1 LQAAQNRDAI
11 TLDGTPVA
19 MSEAPSITLDVAGL
33 DAQVRV
39 TKAAPRAAWLLP
51 FAALLVPMLALGG
64 GAWIAWQ
71 NVWADARQG
80 LARSADAAAAYA
92 GRSLDSY
99 VVAAG
104 RVNDLLRG
112 LSDADIVVREAELH
126 RMLVEL
132 VQELP
137 QAEAAY
143 VVDRDGFPLL
153 GASVFPVPRDRPTA
167 VDRDFF
173 LALSGPAPPPVHLSQ
188 IYVSRFDGKLFF
200 AISRARVG
208 AANGL
213 PPGRFDGLVNL
224 SVFPETLAV
233 GLRRLLDTPS
243 DAIALIR
250 DDGHYLARTD
260 SMETPLP
267 PLQPGHFFRGIAA
280 AETPR
285 AIADDVRG
293 PRGERRLVALRRLDG
308 FPAYA
313 TASRARGDIVAQW
326 RERVTGYLLLGVPA
340 TLALL
345 LLSLRIRRARQQLV
359 DANAALE
366 AALSNTSA
374 RLRQAQEAGGVY
386 PFEVGSDGKV
396 LCDAG
401 MRTLFGV
408 PANAGFDVAAM
419 LGCVHPADR
428 ARIAAEQRRFARCPG
443 PFEVEFR
450 VLRRDGS
457 VRWVLCR
464 GEALGGAA
472 RRPSRGIGV
481 SLDITALKE
490 TEAALAESETRLR
503 VAQEAGGIGSWEW
516 EVRTGRLRWT
526 AQTFAL
532 FGFDPAAG
540 EPNHEAVRDRR
551 HPEDRARLDVELA
564 AAVRT
569 GRLETEY
576 RILRPL
582 PDDGVETVWIATQG
596 RTAPLS
602 PERGL
607 VMSGVHRDITAR
619 KRAEEHVTLLA
630 REVEHRSKN
639 ALAVVQATLRLTKA
653 ATHDEYV
660 RIVADRV
667 AALSRAHNLFADRGQ
682 VGADLRALLEGE
694 LLPFAQRAGGSGPH
708 VELSGPEVTLSVA
721 ATQPLA
727 MVIHE
732 LATNAAKHGAF
743 SLPTGIVSVAWARH
757 EGGVRLTWAERGGP
771 PLAAEPSR
779 TGFGTRVIEQTVRRQ
794 MSGELD
800 RNWDP
805 AGITVEMRFPY
816 PFGIGAA

>member
-1 LQAAQNRDAI
+1 
-11 TLDGTPVA
+11 
-19 MSEAPSITLDVAGL
+19 MSEAPSISVNA
-33 DAQVRV
+33 AV
-39 TKAAPRAAWLLP
+39 TGARPRAVTAAPRTAWVLP

-71 NVWADARQG
+71 NVWEDARQS

-92 GRSLDSY
+92 GRSLDAY

-104 RVNDLLRG
+104 RINDLLRG
-112 LSDADIVVREAELH
+112 LSDADIIGREADLH
-126 RMLVEL
+126 RMLVQL

-143 VVDRDGFPLL
+143 VVDRAGFPLL

-167 VDRDFF
+167 ADRDFF

-200 AISRARVG
+200 AVSRPRIG
-208 AANGL
+208 TGNDL

-224 SVFPETLAV
+224 SVFPPTLAT
-233 GLRRLLDTPS
+233 GLRRLLDTTT

-250 DDGHYLARTD
+250 DDGHYLARTEGMD
-260 SMETPLP
+260 GPLP

-280 AETPR
+280 AEAPR
-285 AIADDVRG
+285 AIAEDVLG
-293 PRGERRLVALRRLDG
+293 PRGERRLAAMRRLDG
-308 FPAYA
+308 FPVYA
-313 TASRARGDIVAQW
+313 TASRARADIVVHW
-326 RERVTGYLLLGVPA
+326 RERVTGYLLLGIPA
-340 TLALL
+340 TLALF
-345 LLSLRIRRARQQLV
+345 LLSLRIRRARQELV

-366 AALSNTSA
+366 AVLSDTSA

-386 PFEVGSDGKV
+386 PFEVGSDGRV
-396 LCDAG
+396 LCDTG
-401 MRTLFGV
+401 MRTLFGAPPDTV
-408 PANAGFDVAAM
+408 FDIAAM

-428 ARIAAEQRRFARCPG
+428 ARIGAEQRRFAQRPG

-450 VLRRDGS
+450 VRRPDGS

-464 GEALGGAA
+464 GEALAGAA
-472 RRPSRGIGV
+472 GRPTRGIGV

-490 TEAALAESETRLR
+490 TEAALAESESRLR

-516 EVRTGRLRWT
+516 EVASGRLRWT
-526 AQTFAL
+526 DQTFAL

-540 EPNHEAVRDRR
+540 QPNHAAVRARR
-551 HPEDRARLDVELA
+551 HPEDRPRLEAELEA
-564 AAVRT
+564 AART
-569 GRLETEY
+569 GRLDTEY

-582 PDDGVETVWIATQG
+582 PDGGVETVWIATQG
-596 RTAPLS
+596 RAAPPTA
-602 PERGL
+602 ERGL

-653 ATHDEYV
+653 ASHEEYV
-660 RIVADRV
+660 RVVGDRV
-667 AALSRAHNLFADRGQ
+667 AALSRAHNLFADRGL
-682 VGADLRALLEGE
+682 VGADLRAMLEGE
-694 LLPFAQRAGGSGPH
+694 LLPFAQRGAASGPH
-708 VELSGPEVTLSVA
+708 VELNGPDVTLSVT

-732 LATNAAKHGAF
+732 LATNAAKHGAL
-743 SLPTGIVSVAWARH
+743 SLPSGLVSVAWVRH
-757 EGGVRLTWAERGGP
+757 EGGVRLTWSERGGP
-771 PLAAEPSR
+771 PIAAEPSR
-779 TGFGTRVIEQTVRRQ
+779 TGFGTRVIEQTVRKQ
-794 MSGELD
+794 LGGELD
-800 RNWDP
+800 RFWNP
-805 AGITVEMRFPY
+805 GGIVVEMRFPY
-816 PFGIGAA
+816 PFGEGVA